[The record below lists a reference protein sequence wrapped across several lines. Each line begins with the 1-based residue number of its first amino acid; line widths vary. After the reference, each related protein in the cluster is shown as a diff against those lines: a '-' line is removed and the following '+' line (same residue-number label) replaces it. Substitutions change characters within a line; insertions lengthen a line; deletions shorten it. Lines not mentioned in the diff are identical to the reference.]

1 MIRRVYVEDIILCYF
16 GSLIMSGFE
25 LIGAVSKAIPDRRI
39 QIKKKQGADGACHQ
53 TQYTRYQT
61 ILVPVSF
68 NASLRKEFETTL
80 LALFKNP
87 KFI

>member
-16 GSLIMSGFE
+16 GSHIMSGFK
-25 LIGAVSKAIPDRRI
+25 LIGGVSKAIPDRRM
-39 QIKKKQGADGACHQ
+39 QIKEKKKARMELAIKHNIHDIKL
-53 TQYTRYQT
+53 YQT

-80 LALFKNP
+80 LTF
-87 KFI
+87 F

>member
-16 GSLIMSGFE
+16 GSHIICGFK
-25 LIGAVSKAIPDRRI
+25 LIGGVSKAIPDRRM
-39 QIKKKQGADGACHQ
+39 QIKEKKKKARMELAIKHNIHDIKL
-53 TQYTRYQT
+53 YQT

-80 LALFKNP
+80 LTSF
-87 KFI
+87 